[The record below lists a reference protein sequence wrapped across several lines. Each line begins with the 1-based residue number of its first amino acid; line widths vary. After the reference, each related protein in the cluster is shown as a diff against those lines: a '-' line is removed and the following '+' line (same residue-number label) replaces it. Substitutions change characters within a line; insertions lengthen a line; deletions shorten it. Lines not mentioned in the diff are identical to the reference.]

1 MMKKFLFVCLLF
13 SSILRLNAQVLTVTG
28 RVTDATTGEPVIG
41 ASIVIENTSTGV
53 LSDAEGKFSIRVD
66 KSEAVLVC
74 SFVGYTTQRQP
85 LNGRTQIDFALEP
98 EIKSLDEVVVIGYG
112 TVTRQNITTSVAK
125 VKTDE
130 VPKAAN
136 NSVNQLLF
144 GRAAGLKTTQQ
155 SAEPGGRIDLSIRGR
170 GNPLV
175 IIDGVAYP
183 SDELNPSSGV
193 VSLNN
198 VNRGGITNINPE
210 DIESIEILKDA
221 SASIYGIGA
230 ANGVILITTKK
241 GKAGS
246 INVTYDGSRSL
257 VENMPYLEPLSPVDY
272 MTLYNEFNKEFYW
285 ASRNMQ
291 PFGSLEPRVP
301 KNIFLYSDSAIAN
314 PPQATDWL
322 GMVLRQGRVD
332 NHNINVSGGNER
344 IVYYASGNYFHQ
356 L

>member
-1 MMKKFLFVCLLF
+1 MF
-13 SSILRLNAQVLTVTG
+13 
-28 RVTDATTGEPVIG
+28 
-41 ASIVIENTSTGV
+41 
-53 LSDAEGKFSIRVD
+53 
-66 KSEAVLVC
+66 
-74 SFVGYTTQRQP
+74 FVGYATQRQL
-85 LNGRTQIDFALEP
+85 LNGRTQIEFALEP
-98 EIKSLDEVVVIGYG
+98 EVKSLDEVVVIGYG

-183 SDELNPSSGV
+183 PDELNPSSGV

-230 ANGVILITTKK
+230 ANGV
-241 GKAGS
+241 
-246 INVTYDGSRSL
+246 
-257 VENMPYLEPLSPVDY
+257 
-272 MTLYNEFNKEFYW
+272 
-285 ASRNMQ
+285 
-291 PFGSLEPRVP
+291 
-301 KNIFLYSDSAIAN
+301 
-314 PPQATDWL
+314 
-322 GMVLRQGRVD
+322 VL
-332 NHNINVSGGNER
+332 
-344 IVYYASGNYFHQ
+344 
-356 L
+356 